1 MFKQETLANGIQLIT
16 AHRADTQAV
25 TVLVLVKV
33 GSRYEPLELNGV
45 SHFIEHLLFKGTA
58 SRPTSQHLSRL
69 LDGIGAEYNAFTG
82 KDHTGYYV
90 KAAAEHLTLALDV
103 LSDMFFN
110 SLFDAKEMDKER
122 GVIAEEINM
131 YSDNPLMLIGD
142 IFEKAIY
149 DGHPLGRKISGPK
162 ETIQKVSRANL
173 VRFYKDYYYANQI
186 IVGVAGNFN
195 QNAIKKTVAGYFDNK
210 KIKAQKRTFKK
221 FSVSQTSP
229 RVNLHFKDTAQV
241 QLALGFPS
249 FKNTDPR
256 VYALS
261 LLAVILG
268 GNMSSRLFT
277 EIREK
282 RGLAYFVK
290 AGSESYEDTGSLI
303 IQAGLELNS
312 VAKAITTILAELKK
326 VTNQGV
332 LAAELARAKEFL
344 KGKFVL
350 QLEDSANLIGWIAE
364 QKLLTGKIETP
375 EQKLKKIMA
384 VTLADVKKVA
394 TAVMD
399 FSKTNLAL
407 IGPFKDREKFLK
419 LLK

>member
-1 MFKQETLANGIQLIT
+1 MFKQETLSNGIQLIT

-25 TVLVLVKV
+25 TVLVLVKI

-45 SHFIEHLLFKGTA
+45 SHFIEHLLFKGTVK
-58 SRPTSQHLSRL
+58 RPSSQHLSRL

-110 SLFDAKEMDKER
+110 SLFDEKEMNKER

-142 IFEKAIY
+142 IFENSIY
-149 DGHPLGRKISGPK
+149 EGHQLGRKISGPK
-162 ETIQKVSRANL
+162 EVIQKVSRGQL
-173 VRFYKDYYYANQI
+173 VEFYKDYYYRNQI

-195 QNAIKKTVAGYFDNK
+195 QSVVK
-210 KIKAQKRTFKK
+210 KIVTRYFSNKQVKAAKRPFAK
-221 FSVSQTSP
+221 FSSQQKSP
-229 RVNLHFKDTAQV
+229 RVNLHYKDTAQV

-261 LLAVILG
+261 LLAIILG

-290 AGSESYEDTGSLI
+290 AGSDSYEDTGSLI

-312 VAKAITTILAELKK
+312 LAKAITTILAELKK
-326 VTNQGV
+326 VTNLGV
-332 LAAELARAKEFL
+332 TTAELARAKEFL

-350 QLEDSANLIGWIAE
+350 QLEDSANLIGWICE
-364 QKLLTGKIETP
+364 QQLLTGKIATP

-384 VTLADVKKVA
+384 VTLAEVKQVA
-394 TAVMD
+394 GQVMD

-407 IGPFKDREKFLK
+407 IGPFKDRDKFLK
-419 LLK
+419 LLN